1 MQKENPSSKP
11 YEKGSS
17 FQEATYDIPSE
28 PSVWNTEYAR
38 CIPSSEF
45 SMVPTLLF
53 KVSSAQEELI
63 GKMTL
68 EEKAGQLTI
77 LAEPK
82 SEVGVVFLVIWKTR
96 DRISMMKYQV
106 AQRNLSYLLHFKPVV
121 NESITMNVFV
131 ITQSYYKP
139 SLPQLSSFTFR
150 SVAYFLTN
158 TVQMTPKQIGDKSI
172 SRFSLGPRAFTRW
185 LISQDTIRPCNPDIN
200 PEVGDANKQVHDGDG
215 DDHGDYA
222 GCIQY
227 TMYII

>member
-1 MQKENPSSKP
+1 MQKGNPSSKP

-121 NESITMNVFV
+121 NESITMNVLV

-139 SLPQLSSFTFR
+139 SQPQLSSFTLG
-150 SVAYFLTN
+150 VWH
-158 TVQMTPKQIGDKSI
+158 I
-172 SRFSLGPRAFTRW
+172 SLQTLCKLHR
-185 LISQDTIRPCNPDIN
+185 
-200 PEVGDANKQVHDGDG
+200 NKLVTKASPGSHSAQRLSPGG
-215 DDHGDYA
+215 
-222 GCIQY
+222 
-227 TMYII
+227 